1 MADQVK
7 QQIESQKKYNEATR
21 WKCRLFSI
29 ASIVL
34 AIILAI
40 QLVNT
45 DKEVAKVVNQK
56 NITDLTNDVINKVS
70 TKTTDT
76 VNELIEQ
83 GSDKIN

>member
-1 MADQVK
+1 MVDQVK

-29 ASIVL
+29 ASVVL

-45 DKEVAKVVNQK
+45 DKEVAKVVNRE
-56 NITDLTNDVINKVS
+56 NIVDVTNDVYNKV
-70 TKTTDT
+70 TKTTTET
-76 VNELIEQ
+76 VNQVIQ
-83 GSDKIN
+83 